1 MYAEGHARAAAVDAG
16 ALGGWEWD
24 LPNEAS
30 GGAGVHASAAF
41 RPLAPRVDA
50 RLSVAYLSKV
60 RAGPARGLPRRAR
73 RLSSRRARRLSSRR
87 VRRHRLA
94 RAPATPRAPR
104 STRSPP
110 QDWSF
115 SSVGQ
120 LLPRLLAAHDRRRL
134 AITVL
139 RSAASPRAEHC
150 AQLARAPC
158 GAWRGAGHG
167 QVLCLNPGD
176 GSETRAELEARS
188 ESWVDLSG
196 ARGLAIAERINAQG
210 PTPPSFSSSP
220 PPSSSARSPEPR
232 AHAR

>member
-60 RAGPARGLPRRAR
+60 RAGPARGLP
-73 RLSSRRARRLSSRR
+73 RRARRLSSRR

-210 PTPPSFSSSP
+210 PTPPRPSLLLHPHP
-220 PPSSSARSPEPR
+220 PPRVRQSR
-232 AHAR
+232 APTRAEGAAG